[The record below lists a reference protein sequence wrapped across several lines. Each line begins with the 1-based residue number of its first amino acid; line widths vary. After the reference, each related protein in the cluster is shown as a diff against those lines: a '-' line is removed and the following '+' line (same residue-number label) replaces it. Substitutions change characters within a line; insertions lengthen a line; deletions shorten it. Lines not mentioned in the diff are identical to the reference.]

1 MSLIT
6 KKVSLWNR
14 IEEDPSAEL
23 NQVLEMFSRHHAATE
38 TDQIKRAYHE
48 AQEAHDGQIRKSG
61 DAYITHPVAVA
72 EIVASLGLD
81 ESTIVAALLHDTLE
95 DTEEAFE
102 RIEEVFGHEV
112 ASIVDGVTKLERIK
126 FETKEAQQA
135 ASMRKM
141 LVAVAKDIR
150 VLLIKLADRLHNMRT
165 IASLPKWK
173 QQRIATETLDIYAP
187 LAHRLGMQGL
197 KNELEDLSFA
207 ALHPK
212 WYAQIDQ
219 MIADRAPERDLYLAQ
234 ILADVKS
241 RLDELMVGA
250 EVHGRPKHFWS
261 IYEKM
266 VIKGREFDEI
276 YDLMGIR
283 VIVESVKDCYGALG
297 SIHATWH
304 PVQGRFKDY
313 IAMPKFNLY
322 QSLHTTVIGPQG
334 KPLEVQIRTRDM
346 HHRAEHGAAAHF
358 SYKEQ
363 VDEKEYMW
371 FSRIVDWQEETE
383 DPLEFMTNLKMD
395 LDQDEVFVF
404 TPKGEVVTL
413 ESKST
418 PVDFAYTIHTEVGH
432 ACRGARVNK
441 RLVPLDT
448 VLQSGDTVE
457 ILTSNAQD
465 AGPSQDW
472 LRFVKTH
479 RAGSKIRQW
488 FTRERREDAID
499 AGREALAESLRKEGL
514 PTFKLLKSETLQE
527 VCETL
532 NYSDSEALY
541 AAIGEQ
547 NVNPKSVAGRFLEI
561 LKTSGSS
568 QGIPA
573 PLPSHRDKKV
583 GQTKRK
589 RDNEVGVVVEG
600 VDDVMIRLAKCCTPV
615 PPDEIMGFVTRGRGV
630 SIHRSDCANGVAL
643 ASGHANRLID
653 VEWDDKRGGTFV
665 ASIEVKAFDRTRL
678 LGDVSTVLSD
688 ARVNIISSSTRTGT
702 DRVSVMNFEF
712 ELGDGRHLD
721 WLISLIRQVDGVYD
735 AYRILPGNNK
745 GPSRQKA
752 KS

>member
-1 MSLIT
+1 MSLAIT
-6 KKVSLWNR
+6 KISLWDR

-23 NQVLEMFSRHHAATE
+23 DLVLELFEEFHPQQSSE
-38 TDQIKRAYHE
+38 LIE
-48 AQEAHDGQIRKSG
+48 EAHNAARSAHNGQIRKSG

-81 ESTIVAALLHDTLE
+81 EATIIAALLHDTLE
-95 DTEEAFE
+95 DTGEALSG
-102 RIEEVFGHEV
+102 IEKRFGEDV
-112 ASIVDGVTKLERIK
+112 AAIVDGVTKLDRIK
-126 FETKEAQQA
+126 FDTKEAQQA

-141 LVAVAKDIR
+141 LVAVAKDLR
-150 VLLIKLADRLHNMRT
+150 VLLIKLGDRLHNMRT

-173 QQRIATETLDIYAP
+173 QQRISTETLDIYAP

-197 KNELEDLSFA
+197 KNELEDLAFA

-212 WYAQIDQ
+212 WYAEIDQ
-219 MIADRAPERDLYLAQ
+219 MVAARAPERDLYLAQ
-234 ILADVKS
+234 VLADIQS
-241 RLDELMVGA
+241 RLGELLIGA

-266 VIKGREFDEI
+266 VLKGREFDEI

-283 VIVESVKDCYGALG
+283 VIVDSVKDCYGALG

-334 KPLEVQIRTRDM
+334 KPLEVQIRTREM

-358 SYKEQ
+358 GYKEKA
-363 VDEKEYMW
+363 DPNEHMW

-383 DPLEFMTNLKMD
+383 DPLEFMSNLKMD

-404 TPKGEVVTL
+404 TPNGEVITL
-413 ESKST
+413 ESRAT
-418 PVDFAYTIHTEVGH
+418 PIDFAYTIHTEVGH
-432 ACRGARVNK
+432 ACRGARVNS

-448 VLQSGDTVE
+448 VLESGDTVE
-457 ILTSNAQD
+457 ILTSKAEE

-472 LRFVKTH
+472 LRFAKTH
-479 RAGSKIRQW
+479 RAASKIRQW

-499 AGREALAESLRKEGL
+499 GGREALADCLRKEGL
-514 PTFKLLKSETLQE
+514 PAFQLLKSETLQE
-527 VCETL
+527 VCESL
-532 NYSDSEALY
+532 NYADPDSLF
-541 AAIGEQ
+541 AAIGEHY
-547 NVNPKSVAGRFLEI
+547 VSPKSIAGRFHVALG
-561 LKTSGSS
+561 KTDSA
-568 QGIPA
+568 QGLA
-573 PLPSHRDKKV
+573 ATLPTHRERQV
-583 GQTKRK
+583 GRAKRR
-589 RDNEVGVVVEG
+589 RDNPVGVVVEG

-643 ASGHANRLID
+643 ATGHANRLID
-653 VEWDDKRGGTFV
+653 VEWDDDSGGTFA

-678 LGDVSTVLSD
+678 VGEVSTVLSD
-688 ARVNIISSSTRTGT
+688 ARVNIISSSTRTGA
-702 DRVSVMNFEF
+702 DRISIMNFEF
-712 ELGDGRHLD
+712 ELGDSRHLE
-721 WLISLIRQVDGVYD
+721 WLLNLMRQVDGVYD
-735 AYRILPGNNK
+735 AYRILPGNANK
-745 GPSRQKA
+745 
-752 KS
+752 KSTKK

>member
-1 MSLIT
+1 MSIT
-6 KKVSLWNR
+6 ISKVSLWDR
-14 IEEDPSAEL
+14 IEEDPLAEL
-23 NQVLEMFSRHHAATE
+23 NSVLELFLRHHPKDGTE
-38 TDQIKRAYHE
+38 IIKKAHE
-48 AQEAHDGQIRKSG
+48 KARSAHNGQIRKSG

-81 ESTIVAALLHDTLE
+81 EATIIAALLHDTLE
-95 DTEEAFE
+95 DTGEALE
-102 RIEEVFGHEV
+102 GIKEQFGQEV
-112 ASIVDGVTKLERIK
+112 ATIVDGVTKLDRIK
-126 FETKEAQQA
+126 FDTKEAQQA

-141 LVAVAKDIR
+141 LVAVAKDLR
-150 VLLIKLADRLHNMRT
+150 VLLIKLGDRLHNMRT

-197 KNELEDLSFA
+197 KNELEDLAFA

-212 WYAQIDQ
+212 WYAEIDQ
-219 MIADRAPERDLYLAQ
+219 MVAARAPERDLYLAQ
-234 ILADVKS
+234 VLADVQS
-241 RLDELMVGA
+241 RLDELLIGA
-250 EVHGRPKHFWS
+250 EVRGRPKHFWS

-266 VIKGREFDEI
+266 VLKGREFDEI

-283 VIVESVKDCYGALG
+283 VIVDSVKDCYGALG

-358 SYKEQ
+358 GYKDKADQ
-363 VDEKEYMW
+363 NEYMW

-383 DPLEFMTNLKMD
+383 DPLEFMTNLKLD

-404 TPKGEVVTL
+404 TPNGEVVTL
-413 ESKST
+413 EARAT

-432 ACRGARVNK
+432 SCRGARVNS

-457 ILTSNAQD
+457 ILTSNAEE

-472 LRFVKTH
+472 LRFTKSH
-479 RAGSKIRQW
+479 KAASKIRQW

-499 AGREALAESLRKEGL
+499 AGREDLANALRKEGL
-514 PTFKLLKSETLQE
+514 PAFQLLKSETIQE
-527 VCETL
+527 VCEVL
-532 NYSDSEALY
+532 NYSDPDSLF

-547 NVNPKSVAGRFLEI
+547 HVAPKSVVGRFLATLE
-561 LKTSGSS
+561 KADTYEGM
-568 QGIPA
+568 A
-573 PLPSHRDKKV
+573 AALPTHRERQV
-583 GQTKRK
+583 GRAKR
-589 RDNEVGVVVEG
+589 RRENSVGVIVEG

-630 SIHRSDCANGVAL
+630 SIHRSDCANGVSL
-643 ASGHANRLID
+643 ARGNANRLID
-653 VEWDDKRGGTFV
+653 VEWDDDSGGTFT

-688 ARVNIISSSTRTGT
+688 ARVNIITSSTRTGA
-702 DRVSVMNFEF
+702 DRISIMNFEF
-712 ELGDGRHLD
+712 ELGDSRHLD
-721 WLISLIRQVDGVYD
+721 WLLSLIRQVDGVYD
-735 AYRILPGNNK
+735 AYRILPGATNK
-745 GPSRQKA
+745 KSA
-752 KS
+752 KKS